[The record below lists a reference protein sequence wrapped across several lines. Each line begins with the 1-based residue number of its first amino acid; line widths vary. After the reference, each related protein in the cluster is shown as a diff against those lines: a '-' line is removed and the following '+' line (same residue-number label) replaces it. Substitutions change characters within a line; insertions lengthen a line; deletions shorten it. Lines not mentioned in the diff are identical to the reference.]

1 MKGKEQ
7 LLRQIIKRQSRA
19 NFNKDSLIRNMK
31 LRINRIIKELEYIK
45 DFPYATRPPIGIK
58 KSKNVFYDKGSRR

>member
-19 NFNKDSLIRNMK
+19 NFNKDSLIRSMR
-31 LRINRIIKELEYIK
+31 LRINRVIKELEYIK
-45 DFPYATRPPIGIK
+45 DFPYATKSPEGTKRT
-58 KSKNVFYDKGSRR
+58 KSKRWRKNEI